1 MILHPTAAPLLNL
14 NRLKGEVAVLCGG
27 PGGEREVSLA
37 SGDNV
42 HNALWRAGIP
52 NRLVQVPAEHPETA
66 LENLQ
71 CGLAVMMFHGRFGED
86 GTAQAIL
93 ERRRIPFT
101 GSDSAS
107 CQLTFDKTA
116 TKEHLR
122 ALKIPVPRDVL
133 IKAGSENQAEKS
145 LRDAGLAYPVFVK
158 PNAYG
163 SSVGASRADNRE
175 ALQAALKAALACDDQ
190 ALVEELIAGRE
201 MTVGWLGGMVLP
213 IIEMTAA
220 TGFYDYQAKYI
231 SNATRY
237 DVPAK
242 LPAGV
247 TEAVQAHTRAILQ
260 DVGARDLARVDFLYR
275 EDGPFFLEVNA
286 LPGFTG
292 HSLVPMAAKAAGL
305 SSEEVCRRL
314 VAMALER
321 AE

>member
-1 MILHPTAAPLLNL
+1 MAINSPASPLPGLA
-14 NRLKGEVAVLCGG
+14 RLKGEVAVLCGG

-52 NRLVQVPAEHPETA
+52 NRLVQVPVERPEKV
-66 LENLQ
+66 LEELN

-101 GSDSAS
+101 GSGSEA
-107 CQLTFDKTA
+107 CRLTFDKTA
-116 TKEHLR
+116 TKRRMR
-122 ALKIPVPRDVL
+122 ALGLPVPRDILVG
-133 IKAGSENQAEKS
+133 AGDTVEAEAL
-145 LRDAGLAYPVFVK
+145 LRHAGLAYPVFVK

-163 SSVGASRADNRE
+163 SSVGASRADD
-175 ALQAALKAALACDDQ
+175 AAGLADAIAAALTCDDQ
-190 ALVEELIAGRE
+190 VLIEELILGRE
-201 MTVGWLGGMVLP
+201 MTVGWLGGELLP
-213 IIEMTAA
+213 IIEMKAA
-220 TGFYDYQAKYI
+220 TGFYDYRAKYL
-231 SNATRY
+231 SDATRY
-237 DVPAK
+237 EVPAQ
-242 LPAGV
+242 LPDPALATIRRQ
-247 TEAVQAHTRAILQ
+247 TEALLR

-275 EDGPFFLEVNA
+275 GDGPFFLEVNA

-305 SSEEVCRRL
+305 SGEEVCRRL

-321 AE
+321 AG